1 MSDQCAFCKSANQ
14 REFPSE
20 ICIHFPG
27 IDSST
32 RPAEFVFPQILICLE
47 CGVAQFP
54 IPDAELERL
63 AEVDSESESDQV
75 AA

>member
-1 MSDQCAFCKSANQ
+1 MSDQCPFCKSANQ

-20 ICIHFPG
+20 VCIHFPG
-27 IDSST
+27 IDNST
-32 RPAEFVFPQILICLE
+32 KPAVFVFPQILVCLA

-54 IPDAELERL
+54 IRDGEVERL
-63 AEVDSESESDQV
+63 AEDDSKSESDHV